1 MNAAQWEA
9 FTERA
14 AIMEKE
20 GLNRRSVI
28 LRAFELCFPADY
40 RECMQITANAPDGE
54 TALYE
59 YLEEQLIKTS
69 PYLHEKWATMN
80 TETKND
86 TYNEKD
92 TESPLQAREI
102 RPTRQGITALEY
114 MTAHGIPVIGAY
126 QSGAM
131 IDKQDGENFTTDT
144 AELAAL
150 IAGRGNRQGK
160 GKGEAI
166 KRFYF
171 IPAEA
176 GLLCLDIDRKPG
188 KADGLREFYREFPK
202 ETLPRALQD
211 IEGGSFPCFVSTPSA
226 GYHLYFKYS
235 GPPVRNANLCPE
247 VEIKHGKP
255 GLTAPGSEKE
265 NGAYILHGDI
275 EGAPPLYGIILD
287 RIDKPQTPGRPTE
300 RPEAKPRTANR
311 YPNASPQKP
320 RITLDTLAAE
330 AVGAYSGHHDRQV
343 SFAGR
348 ACRCKYP
355 YAETLAYV
363 TGSPAVFGNGADTE
377 STILSVYRQKEYI

>member
-1 MNAAQWEA
+1 MNAAQWEV
-9 FTERA
+9 FIERA
-14 AIMEKE
+14 AVMEYE
-20 GLNRRSVI
+20 GGLDQKATT

-40 RECMQITANAPDGE
+40 RECMQIAADAPDGE

-69 PYLHEKWATMN
+69 PYLHEKGATMN

-86 TYNEKD
+86 TYNDKD
-92 TESPLQAREI
+92 TKSPLQAREI
-102 RPTRQGITALEY
+102 RQGTAALEY
-114 MTAHGIPVIGAY
+114 MMAHGIPVIGAY
-126 QSGAM
+126 RSGRM
-131 IDKQDGENFTTDT
+131 IGKQTPDNFITDT
-144 AELAAL
+144 AGLADL
-150 IAGRGNRQGK
+150 MRGK
-160 GKGEAI
+160 GNGEAI

-247 VEIKHGKP
+247 VEIKHGRP

-265 NGAYILHGDI
+265 NGAYILHGNI
-275 EGAPPLYGIILD
+275 EDAPPLYGIILD
-287 RIDKPQTPGRPTE
+287 RINKPQAPSRPIE
-300 RPEAKPRTANR
+300 RPKAKPHTVNR
-311 YPNASPQKP
+311 FPKASWQKP
-320 RITLDTLAAE
+320 RITLDTLADE
-330 AVGAYSGHHDRQV
+330 AGAAHSGHHDRQV

-348 ACRCKYP
+348 ACRCKFP

-363 TGSPAVFGNGADTE
+363 MSNPAIFGNGADTE